1 MIIHNPVIT
10 GSFQINGNN
19 ISSVESID
27 NVSSSVVLLNDASAS
42 FSTRVTAAE
51 SSVDSL
57 NTASSSYLL
66 NTTDTLDGDLTVT
79 GKITAQEFHTEFVSA
94 SIIYQSGSTQFGNSA
109 DDTHIFTGNVGI
121 GTADP
126 KASFH
131 TAGPIDGVPASDGVM
146 LGVDNGYG
154 AMHLNGNAGSYID
167 FSTGSMDRRGRIIY
181 FNSSDQMRIQT
192 NTNDRLTI
200 NHSGSIGIGT
210 TEPDYTLD
218 IVGSL
223 RSSVNIVGTNM
234 YATGNYVFG
243 LSTTEG
249 EYINR
254 TGNDLIF
261 YAGGASRFTIDGDN
275 GRIGVGTTTPSEK
288 LEVNVGNILVAGGG
302 VINPQIKF
310 ADGGGVK
317 HSIGLID
324 SGDKFTIGSNDFA
337 SKWVSIDTNG
347 NVGIGADSPLRK
359 LHVVGSLAV
368 NAATTQYYGIQL
380 NGEGEGANPSMTIGD
395 WHNASATIKWDS
407 SGRALVLD
415 TQYSTGA
422 GTFKI
427 TGNDEAS
434 TFVTVDSAGNVGIG
448 TTATSNARLT
458 VKRIGSGDGNAVYPS
473 GSWGAQIFTTQDAE
487 DHGGLVV
494 GSRWANNNNIVFQA
508 GNTYLGWNPFFTV
521 KGGGRVGIG
530 TVTPDTMLHISSN
543 GTGQKLQLTS
553 TNTTYVSDAGP
564 EVHFKIVQSNLQEAT
579 AGFIRGFSA
588 NGWAGG
594 LLFHTHNPGS
604 PDDNTSE
611 RLRIDSD
618 GLKFNGDTAAANALD
633 DYEEGTWTPNGFN
646 PRTGWSASGASASGK
661 YTKIGNMVYC
671 QVDIAWADGTATIVE
686 GDRFSAENLP
696 FASSGGTIVG
706 VGNFW
711 IYENFSSGINAYG
724 VLGAINDTGFYGT
737 VTYVQGSIQWDR
749 TLRAEFTY
757 RVS

>member
-1 MIIHNPVIT
+1 MKIFDPKLT
-10 GSFQINGNN
+10 GSIEILNTISGNVTIAGGLN
-19 ISSVESID
+19 VEGTLGGAVTGSATASYIEYSNVANKPSLISS
-27 NVSSSVVLLNDASAS
+27 SAQLIGQ
-42 FSTRVTAAE
+42 TI
-51 SSVDSL
+51 
-57 NTASSSYLL
+57 
-66 NTTDTLDGDLTVT
+66 DGDLNV
-79 GKITAQEFHTEFVSA
+79 GGILTAQEFHTEFVSA
-94 SIIYQSGSTQFGNSA
+94 SIIYESGSTQFGNSA

-167 FSTGSMDRRGRIIY
+167 FSTGSIDRRGRIIY

-192 NTNDRLTI
+192 NTSDRLTI

-288 LEVNVGNILVAGGG
+288 LEVNVGNILVTGGG

-317 HSIGLID
+317 HSIGLVD

-434 TFVTVDSAGNVGIG
+434 TFVTVDSAGNMGIG
-448 TTATSNARLT
+448 TTVTSNARLT

-473 GSWGAQIFTTQDAE
+473 GSWAAQIFTTQDAE
-487 DHGGLVV
+487 DHGG
-494 GSRWANNNNIVFQA
+494 FQA

-564 EVHFKIVQSNLQEAT
+564 EVHFKVVQSNLQGAT

-588 NGWAGG
+588 GGWAGG

-633 DYEEGTWTPNGFN
+633 DYEEGTYTPEFVFGNYTYGN
-646 PRTGWSASGASASGK
+646 RSGN
-661 YTKIGNMVYC
+661 YTKIGNLVTVNVMV
-671 QVDIAWADGTATIVE
+671 IWT
-686 GDRFSAENLP
+686 SNNLP
-696 FASSGGTIVG
+696 ADSSPLKITLPFNSSSSTNYRSVGAIGYVSGVVINGIQFNSALGVNTNRLDFYEINSGGAPTSMLNSDASAGGGEIQ
-706 VGNFW
+706 
-711 IYENFSSGINAYG
+711 FSISYQ
-724 VLGAINDTGFYGT
+724 V
-737 VTYVQGSIQWDR
+737 
-749 TLRAEFTY
+749 
-757 RVS
+757 